1 MLDVDHGDTV
11 TDFLPMERERG
22 ITIQSAAISFN
33 WPRAEDCGPNEHA
46 KTINLIDTPGH
57 QDFQFEVLR
66 CMPVLDGAVCV
77 MDSVKGVEAHT
88 ERVWA
93 AAHQYQIPRI
103 IFVNKLD
110 RDGASFHKSV
120 LDIASKLK
128 AWPLVCQIPWWV
140 GDDFV
145 GVIDVIKRVGYKWSG
160 GGSKKLYNRDALRS
174 ALGSENPS
182 LAEEVELAR
191 EQLIERLCDFDDDL
205 TMEFA
210 EHGADLSDETVKLSI
225 RRAIANGNGTVA
237 PVFAGASLRNIGV
250 EPLLDAVVDY
260 LPNPQERPP
269 VDVTT
274 ATGTRRLEDLVA
286 KETMRLKQKGA
297 NVAVASVFKVVSD
310 AHRGM
315 LSFVRVYHGV
325 LQRNSAMWNSTQRL
339 AEKPLA
345 MMQIL
350 ANKHN
355 DIPHL
360 KVGAIGALAG
370 LKKARTG
377 DTLII
382 TPEKATDTL
391 LKSIQIRP
399 AAIPPA
405 VTFISIEP
413 FSATNE
419 EALKNALTDASREDP
434 SLRWTKD
441 EKAGTYILSGMGLLH
456 LEVAIDN
463 LKKFKI
469 DAVFGTIQVDYK
481 ECVTSQSQQEQHI
494 IDRPVAGKPGKV
506 ACAALVEPIDTDQQ
520 TESWRDRATRL
531 GFTDLATEDE
541 FHHSSFERDGN
552 VINVNIIRPIQDP
565 KAFDVDTVS
574 HHLHNGAI
582 AALYRGPKKGYPLH
596 GCNIEIVV
604 DCAQDF
610 FGAASPA
617 HYQQVGYHAVRNA
630 FKNADG
636 MQKIGLLEPV
646 MKVEIVCPEAAAA
659 RVRHDLSSRHGG
671 QVMETQDLNEAGSG
685 EGEID
690 LEQVYAPPDPYE
702 SVTTLR
708 QNKKGAMRMLKLK
721 ARVPLR
727 DMLNYDQHLRSLT
740 EGRHSIQME
749 LDKFERVTANRE
761 KLL

>member
-1 MLDVDHGDTV
+1 
-11 TDFLPMERERG
+11 
-22 ITIQSAAISFN
+22 
-33 WPRAEDCGPNEHA
+33 
-46 KTINLIDTPGH
+46 
-57 QDFQFEVLR
+57 
-66 CMPVLDGAVCV
+66 MPVLDGAVCV

-93 AAHQYQIPRI
+93 AAHQYSIPRI

-110 RDGASFHKSV
+110 RDGASFKKSV

-160 GGSKKLYNRDALRS
+160 GGSKKFYNRDSLRS
-174 ALGSENPS
+174 ALGSESPS
-182 LAEEVELAR
+182 LLAEVQLAR
-191 EQLIERLCDFDDDL
+191 EQLIERLCEVDDDL

-210 EHGADLSDETVKLSI
+210 EHGADLSDAAVKLSI
-225 RRAIANGNGTVA
+225 RRAISNGNGNVA

-260 LPNPQERPP
+260 LPNPNERPP
-269 VDVTT
+269 VEVTT
-274 ATGTRRLEDLVA
+274 AQGARRLEDLIT
-286 KETMRLKQKGA
+286 KETMRLKKKGA

-325 LQRNSAMWNSTQRL
+325 LQRNAVMWNSNQRI

-360 KVGAIGALAG
+360 RVGAIGAIAG

-377 DTLII
+377 DTLVIS
-382 TPEKATDTL
+382 PEKATETL
-391 LKSIQIRP
+391 MKSIQIRP
-399 AAIPPA
+399 AVIPPA

-419 EALKNALTDASREDP
+419 ETLKNALTDASREDP

-463 LKKFKI
+463 LKRFKI
-469 DAVFGTIQVDYK
+469 DALFGTIQVDYK
-481 ECVTSQSQQEQHI
+481 ECVTSQSQQEHYA
-494 IDRPVAGKPGKV
+494 IDRAVAGKPGKA
-506 ACAALVEPIDTDQQ
+506 ACAALVEPVDAEQQ
-520 TESWRDRATRL
+520 VETWRDRAARL
-531 GFTDLATEDE
+531 GFTDLERQDE
-541 FHHSSFERDGN
+541 FHHSSFDRDGN
-552 VINVNIIRPIQDP
+552 LININIIRPINDL
-565 KAFDVDTVS
+565 KLFDVDTVC
-574 HHLHNGAI
+574 HNLQNGAI
-582 AALYRGPKKGYPLH
+582 AALYRGPRKGYPLH

-604 DCAQDF
+604 DCAKDF
-610 FGAASPA
+610 FGVASPA

-630 FKNADG
+630 FNNAHD
-636 MQKIGLLEPV
+636 MQKVGLLEPV
-646 MKVEIVCPEAAAA
+646 MKVEIVCPEPAAAQ
-659 RVRHDLSSRHGG
+659 VRHDLASRHGG
-671 QVMETQDLNEAGSG
+671 QVMETEDLNDAASG

-690 LEQVYAPPDPYE
+690 IEQVYAPPDPYE
-702 SVTTLR
+702 SVSTLR
-708 QNKKGAMRMLKLK
+708 EHKKGAMRMLKLK

-749 LDKFERVTANRE
+749 LDKFERVTPNRE

>member
-1 MLDVDHGDTV
+1 
-11 TDFLPMERERG
+11 MERERG

-33 WPRAEDCGPNEHA
+33 WPRAEDCGPGHHA

-93 AAHQYQIPRI
+93 AAHQYQIPRL

-110 RDGASFHKSV
+110 RDGASFKKSV

-145 GVIDVIKRVGYKWSG
+145 GVIDVIKRVGYKWSA
-160 GGSKKLYNRDALRS
+160 GGSKKFYNRDALRS

-182 LAEEVELAR
+182 LNKEVELAR
-191 EQLIERLCDFDDDL
+191 EQLIERLCEVDDDL
-205 TMEFA
+205 TMVFA
-210 EHGADLSDETVKLSI
+210 EHGADLSNEAVKLSI
-225 RRAIANGNGTVA
+225 RRAISNGNGSVV

-260 LPNPQERPP
+260 LPNPHERPP
-269 VDVTT
+269 IEVTT
-274 ATGTRRLEDLVA
+274 AQGTRRLEELIA
-286 KETMRLKQKGA
+286 KETTRLKQKGA

-310 AHRGM
+310 VHRGM

-325 LQRNSAMWNSTQRL
+325 LQRNAAMWNSSQRI

-350 ANKHN
+350 ADKHN

-377 DTLII
+377 DTII
-382 TPEKATDTL
+382 ISPEKATETL
-391 LKSIQIRP
+391 IKSMQIRP
-399 AAIPPA
+399 ATIPPA

-419 EALKNALTDASREDP
+419 ETLKNALTDASREDP

-441 EKAGTYILSGMGLLH
+441 EKAGIYILSGMGLLH

-463 LKKFKI
+463 LKKSKV
-469 DAVFGTIQVDYK
+469 DALFGTIQVDYK
-481 ECVTSQSQQEQHI
+481 ECITSQSRPEQYT
-494 IDRPVAGKPGKV
+494 IDRAVAGKTGKA
-506 ACAALVEPIDTDQQ
+506 ACTAFVEPVDTEQR

-531 GFTDLATEDE
+531 GFTDLETEDE
-541 FHHSSFERDGN
+541 FHHSSYERDGN
-552 VINVNIIRPIQDP
+552 IININIIRPVHDP
-565 KAFDVDTVS
+565 KLFDVDTVC
-574 HHLHNGAI
+574 HNLQNGAV
-582 AALYRGPKKGYPLH
+582 AALYRGPRKGYPLH
-596 GCNIEIVV
+596 GCSIEIVV

-610 FGAASPA
+610 FGGASPA
-617 HYQQVGYHAVRNA
+617 HYQQASSHAVRNA
-630 FKNADG
+630 FKNAHD

-659 RVRHDLSSRHGG
+659 QVRHDLSSRHGG
-671 QVMETQDLNEAGSG
+671 QVMETEDLNEAASG

-702 SVTTLR
+702 SVSTLR
-708 QNKKGAMRMLKLK
+708 AHKKGATRMLKLK